1 MIPSRHS
8 GQIDTTYRTHPA
20 VQAKEVHMKVHR
32 IAVTSA
38 LLAATLATGSTP
50 ALAQPAS
57 SPNEIRYEA
66 RIEGAS
72 IITTIDTG
80 TFSLTPQN
88 SIDLNDDTG
97 LGVVSLP
104 LTYRI
109 AGRELPFRREVSN
122 DGKTLRLS
130 PGIDQLS
137 TPEAAN
143 HLALHN
149 AASIDENIRAQSNFQ
164 QQLAIASAVGSLTG
178 TIVGAALG
186 FLVGCAIGTP
196 VAVFG
201 CLPFGVT
208 GAGIGAVLGT
218 IAVGGPTLIV
228 AGIDLLTTLNAP
240 PGTTRWAE

>member
-1 MIPSRHS
+1 
-8 GQIDTTYRTHPA
+8 
-20 VQAKEVHMKVHR
+20 MKFHH
-32 IAVTSA
+32 IAITSA
-38 LLAATLATGSTP
+38 LLAAMLATGSTT
-50 ALAQPAS
+50 ALAQPGS
-57 SPNEIRYEA
+57 TPNEIRYEA
-66 RIEGAS
+66 HIVGAS

-80 TFSLTPQN
+80 TFTLTPHN

-109 AGRELPFRREVSN
+109 GGRELPFRREVRN
-122 DGKTLRLS
+122 DGKTLRLT

-137 TPEAAN
+137 TLEAGIQP
-143 HLALHN
+143 ALHN
-149 AASIDENIRAQSNFQ
+149 VASIDENSRAQSNFQ

-178 TIVGAALG
+178 TIAGAALG